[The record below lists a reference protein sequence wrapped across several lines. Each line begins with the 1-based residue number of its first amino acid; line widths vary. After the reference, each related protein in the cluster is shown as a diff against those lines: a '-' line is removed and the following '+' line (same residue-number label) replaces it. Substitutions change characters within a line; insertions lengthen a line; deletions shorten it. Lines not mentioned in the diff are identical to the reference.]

1 MNQRADIKNDIL
13 ISIRPE
19 YADQI
24 LEGCKTVEL
33 RRRFTEEIDQ
43 NTRLFIYSS
52 NPVGAIVGSAKID
65 KVTKLSVKQ
74 IWKKFRKEACIE
86 KADFENYFYGIQVG
100 FVLSLG
106 EVTPLAETVDREDI
120 LDRWGIRPPQ
130 SYMYLSTEVASA
142 ITTGANEVSTRHKH
156 NSRNRRQPSGR

>member
-1 MNQRADIKNDIL
+1 MNQRAEIKNDIL

-24 LEGCKTVEL
+24 MEGCKTVEL
-33 RRRFTEEIDQ
+33 RRRFTAEIDE

-52 NPVGAIVGSAKID
+52 NPVGAIVGSARID
-65 KVTKLSVKQ
+65 KVTKLPVKQ
-74 IWKKFRKEACIE
+74 IWAKFRKAACID
-86 KADFENYFYGIQVG
+86 KTDFERYFSGIEFG

-106 EVTPLAETVDREDI
+106 DVTPLEELVDREDI

-130 SYMYLSTEVASA
+130 SYMYLSTEIAFA
-142 ITTGANEVSTRHKH
+142 ISSGTNEISSRHKRR
-156 NSRNRRQPSGR
+156 SRNRRSS

>member
-19 YADQI
+19 YVDQI
-24 LEGCKTVEL
+24 LEGYKTVEL
-33 RRRFTEEIDQ
+33 RRRFTEEVDQ

-65 KVTKLSVKQ
+65 KVTRLSVKQ

-86 KADFENYFYGIQVG
+86 RAAFDNYFYGIQFG

-106 EVTPLAETVDREDI
+106 KVTPLAETVDREDI

-130 SYMYLSTEVASA
+130 SYMYLSTEIASA
-142 ITTGANEVSTRHKH
+142 ISTGANEVSTRHKH
-156 NSRNRRQPSGR
+156 HPRHRRQSSS